1 LGMFFQVLRAGKG
14 AGESAF
20 PDYAMDE
27 LKK

>member
-1 LGMFFQVLRAGKG
+1 MIFQVLRAGKG
-14 AGESAF
+14 AGESTF